1 MITIDAP
8 PVLIFSLDTALS
20 EQETE
25 ELAKIEALERK
36 SNEDASRWVE
46 LKKKIQN
53 FYDGNGFLNWIPIV
67 IDADI
72 SQIAPSGFEQATQ
85 KKIKMVSGKP
95 MLTETM
101 NTVTIYLTTNNGML
115 VNALIGLADFLF
127 NMEDSFPRIHFI
139 GFPIVAIGCSLV
151 SMTRSISS
159 DTTKQLITL
168 QLQKSNDGKL
178 PTGKTAKKPTE
189 LLPMDGPPA

>member
-1 MITIDAP
+1 MDAP

-53 FYDGNGFLNWIPIV
+53 YYDGDGFLNWIPIV

-72 SQIAPSGFEQATQ
+72 SQIAPSGFEQETQ
-85 KKIKMVSGKP
+85 KKIKIVSSKP
-95 MLTETM
+95 VLTGTM
-101 NTVTIYLTTNNGML
+101 NTVTIHLTTNNGIL
-115 VNALIGLADFLF
+115 VNALIGFADFLF
-127 NMEDSFPRIHFI
+127 KMEDSFPRIHFI
-139 GFPIVAIGCSLV
+139 SKEVVAIGCSLV
-151 SMTRSISS
+151 SMTRSVSS
-159 DTTKQLITL
+159 DTTQQLITL
-168 QLQKSNDGKL
+168 QLQKGNDGKL